1 MRITILALGSRG
13 DIVPYSN
20 LGKALHAAGH
30 DVWFI
35 TSKNFEHHITSKGLR
50 AYALPGDADVL
61 LRSAGSKM
69 TALLRGFRDVS
80 KGIVQLNDELL
91 PIFRKTDLILNQLP
105 GGLYGFDLAE
115 KFNIPMFMVAVI
127 PLIRTSELPMIGWPR
142 IFRAIP
148 GYNNISYRMAE
159 QIAWQMLRTTIN
171 PWRLEELDLPPT
183 PFAGYMAEVYEGGV
197 QFINGFSRHV
207 VSRPDDWSENVHITG
222 YWFADDDGWQ
232 PPENLRR
239 FIENGA
245 PPLYI
250 GFGSMPIAR
259 PDDAIK
265 IIHQSLRY
273 TRQRAILQM
282 SHFKDD
288 VLNLPDEIYPLQY
301 TPHGWLFPRMTAVV
315 HHGGSGTT
323 AEGFRAGVP
332 ALTLPFLFDQF
343 FWGARIESLGV
354 GPPPIPFSRLSGDR
368 LAAGIDRLLQDWEMR
383 RRASELGE
391 KIRAEDGVL
400 NGVRVVERLMGP

>member
-1 MRITILALGSRG
+1 
-13 DIVPYSN
+13 
-20 LGKALHAAGH
+20 
-30 DVWFI
+30 
-35 TSKNFEHHITSKGLR
+35 
-50 AYALPGDADVL
+50 
-61 LRSAGSKM
+61 M
-69 TALLRGFRDVS
+69 TALLRAFRDVS

-91 PIFRKTDLILNQLP
+91 PIFGKTDLILNQLP

-127 PLIRTSELPMIGWPR
+127 PLVRTKAFPMIGWPR

-183 PFAGYMAEVYEGGV
+183 PFAGYLAEVYEGGV

-207 VSRPDDWSENVHITG
+207 VPRPDDWNENVHITG

-239 FIENGA
+239 FIEKGT

-265 IIHQSLRY
+265 IIHQSLRN
-273 TRQRAILQM
+273 TGQRAILQM

-288 VLNLPDEIYPLQY
+288 VPNLPDEIHPIQY

-343 FWGARIESLGV
+343 FWGARIEALGV

-368 LAAGIDRLLQDWEMR
+368 LAAGIDRLLQDGEMR

-391 KIRAEDGVL
+391 NISAEDGVL
-400 NGVRVVERLMGP
+400 NGVRVVERLMGS

>member
-13 DIVPYSN
+13 DIVPYSI

-35 TSKNFEHHITSKGLR
+35 TSKNFEHHITSQGLS
-50 AYALPGDADVL
+50 AYSLPGDADAIL
-61 LRSAGSKM
+61 GSAGSKM
-69 TALLRGFRDVS
+69 TALLRSFRDVS

-91 PIFRKTDLILNQLP
+91 PIFEKTDLILNQLP
-105 GGLYGFDLAE
+105 GGVYGFDLAE

-127 PLIRTSELPMIGWPR
+127 PLIRTKAFQMIGSPR

-148 GYNNISYRMAE
+148 GYNNFSYRIAE
-159 QIAWQMLRTTIN
+159 LIAWQMLRSTIN
-171 PWRLEELDLPPT
+171 PWRIDQLDLPPT
-183 PFAGYMAEVYEGGV
+183 PFRGYMAEVYEGGV

-207 VSRPDDWSENVHITG
+207 FPRPDDWSDNVHVTG
-222 YWFADDDGWQ
+222 YWFEDDDGWQ

-239 FIENGA
+239 FIEKG
-245 PPLYI
+245 PLPLYI

-265 IIHQSLRY
+265 IILQALRS
-273 TRQRAILQM
+273 TGQRAILQM

-288 VLNLPDEIYPLQY
+288 VLNLPDEIHPIQY
-301 TPHGWLFPRMTAVV
+301 APHGWLFPRMTAVV

-323 AEGFRAGVP
+323 SAGFRAGVP

-343 FWGARIESLGV
+343 FWGTRIEALGV
-354 GPPPIPFSRLSGDR
+354 GPPPIPFRRLSGDR
-368 LAAGIDRLLQDWEMR
+368 LAVRIDRLLRDGEMR
-383 RRASELGE
+383 SRASALGE

-400 NGVRVVERLMGP
+400 NGVRVVERLMGF